1 MEEGAVNVLLI
12 GENERGWWHLAR
24 RLGNLGCRSWFASTT
39 EEVQALIAQHPF
51 PLILSARAVTTR
63 SPIIRMIEPGCR
75 VFYSFPVE
83 HGCLWFQAAP
93 ESHSSQGSPALRPSE
108 FMGILNNLIDE
119 ACAPRRHASQCGGKV
134 RETIACSDTN

>member
-51 PLILSARAVTTR
+51 RLILSTRAVTKR
-63 SPIIRMIEPGCR
+63 SPLMQMVGPECS

-83 HGCLWFQAAP
+83 DSCLWFQAAP
-93 ESHSSQGSPALRPSE
+93 ESHSIRRSSGLRPSE
-108 FMGILNNLIDE
+108 FMGILSDLIDE
-119 ACAPRRHASQCGGKV
+119 ACAPRRRVSECGGKV
-134 RETIACSDTN
+134 QEAIACSDTN